1 MSALSNVVKMKGR
14 RFATNSA
21 EYTDSD
27 IPDYSEHNLK
37 IAREALLEAVAES
50 SEEFMERYFSGESFT
65 EEEIYSALREQVA
78 TGDMAPVMMGSG
90 VNAQGANA
98 LMNAIVRYFP
108 LARESG
114 TGQRRGF
121 DDG

>member
-1 MSALSNVVKMKGR
+1 MDDDKASYRELLLRLESRFGKRVAPLHLPIRENEKFVGFVNVVKMKGR

-78 TGDMAPVMMGSG
+78 TGDMAPV
-90 VNAQGANA
+90 
-98 LMNAIVRYFP
+98 
-108 LARESG
+108 
-114 TGQRRGF
+114 
-121 DDG
+121 